1 MTISG
6 LTSAWDALPRH
17 RKRSLIRTVFVLSVN
32 GAITGY
38 EARRIGV
45 KEALRPRFIWNMSR
59 ERQRLQY
66 LRYTVRAT
74 ASALQN
80 HLNERDLAQRANAP
94 AA

>member
-6 LTSAWDALPRH
+6 RTSAWDALPRH
-17 RKRSLIRTVFVLSVN
+17 RKRSFIRTLPVLCVN

-45 KEALRPRFIWNMSR
+45 S
-59 ERQRLQY
+59 
-66 LRYTVRAT
+66 
-74 ASALQN
+74 
-80 HLNERDLAQRANAP
+80 AQRANAP